1 MFAMR
6 SSVCALLILL
16 FSLPAVSTAQ
26 NKLGEKGLNVRL
38 KTKHYAL
45 GGTVSEAR
53 LREYGRL
60 LEFIYS
66 EYEKGFE
73 VLLNESDSKSSTST
87 KTNRAGSSEKPEAP
101 KAKGTARKPNS
112 DKPTD
117 KVNPRED
124 ESEIGERFPV
134 AIFLNTRE
142 YQTQTRQHLGHNA
155 EHTIGMFI
163 PATRMLLIADQ
174 GNTRDTQ
181 EVLFHEAFH
190 QFLDKYVADPPMWL
204 NEGLAMHYG
213 SAMPAGKGISF
224 TNIPTDRWKLAREAI
239 EDKKAIPLFD
249 VVNATR
255 DRFYDKTPIRIDEF
269 DNVTRSSLYY
279 SQAYTLVHMLLND
292 PEGKKRLQNYLR
304 DLARDQGGQTAEIT
318 TRYFDEKTC
327 TSLSPHW
334 VKYVKAG
341 PRPR

>member
-6 SSVCALLILL
+6 STVCALVVL
-16 FSLPAVSTAQ
+16 FSLPITGTAQ

-73 VLLNESDSKSSTST
+73 DLLKETESKSSTPA
-87 KTNRAGSSEKPEAP
+87 KVARAG
-101 KAKGTARKPNS
+101 GARKPEVSKEKETAPRKSGANKPPPKPGS
-112 DKPTD
+112 DD
-117 KVNPRED
+117 D

-174 GNTRDTQ
+174 GNSRDTQ

-190 QFLDKYVADPPMWL
+190 QFIDKYVADPPMWL

-213 SAMPAGKGISF
+213 SAMPAGKGITF
-224 TNIPTDRWKLAREAI
+224 TNIPTDRWKLAREAV
-239 EDKKAIPLFD
+239 EDKKAIPLVD

-269 DNVTRSSLYY
+269 ENVTRSSLYY
-279 SQAYTLVHMLLND
+279 AQAYTLVHMLLND
-292 PEGKKRLQNYLR
+292 PEGKKRLQNYMR
-304 DLARDQGGQTAEIT
+304 DLAGDRGNQTAEIT
-318 TRYFDEKTC
+318 ARYFDEKTC
-327 TSLSPHW
+327 NSIGPHW
-334 VKYVKAG
+334 IKYVKAG
-341 PRPR
+341 PRAR